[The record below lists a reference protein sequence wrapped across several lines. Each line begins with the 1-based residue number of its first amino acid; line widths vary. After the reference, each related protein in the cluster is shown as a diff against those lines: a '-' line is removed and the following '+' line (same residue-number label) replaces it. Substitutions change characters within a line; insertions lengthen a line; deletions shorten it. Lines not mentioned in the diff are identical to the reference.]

1 MFLQCFIEHRCDKML
16 SSLRDGA
23 VAARKAHNLEVGGSN
38 PPPATYRI
46 CKNYTKGIDMGLFGL
61 KISGNKVTVK
71 RPAPQSP
78 ANVRHVTPKQGH
90 NPAHTHVNVPKS
102 IAKKVTSK

>member
-1 MFLQCFIEHRCDKML
+1 
-16 SSLRDGA
+16 
-23 VAARKAHNLEVGGSN
+23 
-38 PPPATYRI
+38 
-46 CKNYTKGIDMGLFGL
+46 MGLFGL

-78 ANVRHVTPKQGH
+78 ANVRHVTPKQGR

>member
-1 MFLQCFIEHRCDKML
+1 MER
-16 SSLRDGA
+16 
-23 VAARKAHNLEVGGSN
+23 V
-38 PPPATYRI
+38 
-46 CKNYTKGIDMGLFGL
+46 GIDMGLFGL

>member
-1 MFLQCFIEHRCDKML
+1 MIRYWHKFIAGGRSASCDPHKFAQL
-16 SSLRDGA
+16 CSTH
-23 VAARKAHNLEVGGSN
+23 K
-38 PPPATYRI
+38 PATYRI